1 MIGRFS
7 DCFQFVF
14 VLRHL
19 TENCC
24 ILKLMQVTHLFQ
36 GTPESQHEESG
47 LRKETESTH
56 ASSSKSPRKHVPPF
70 STRCVLGE
78 RQQTPSK
85 VKPKLL
91 SSSSHESYW
100 SPGTKQHLSFV
111 RMISLQSA
119 QGSWNIDYAF
129 AEVLGLSLNGIQE
142 ASPLAD
148 NSVYIA
154 DDLQE
159 LMDSDKCDNSSQLW
173 ATALALIWLY
183 RKRRQFEAEW
193 NLAAKKAEDW
203 MSGIPCPRGF
213 SPDDLKALAYQ
224 ALLLLETETRKS
236 STSGTMPQGKIGL
249 SLATV

>member
-1 MIGRFS
+1 LA
-7 DCFQFVF
+7 
-14 VLRHL
+14 VLA
-19 TENCC
+19 
-24 ILKLMQVTHLFQ
+24 ISLKWFWFGTQNSCLLKVKQVIFLFQ

-47 LRKETESTH
+47 SRKETDTCSAQT
-56 ASSSKSPRKHVPPF
+56 SPSKSPRKRVPPL
-70 STRCVLGE
+70 SARCVLGE

-91 SSSSHESYW
+91 SSSSLDTYW
-100 SPGTKQHLSFV
+100 TPGTKQHLSFV

-119 QGSWNIDYAF
+119 QGSWNIDHAF
-129 AEVLGLSLNGIQE
+129 AEVLGLALNGVQE

-159 LMDSDKCDNSSQLW
+159 LMDSDKCDNNSQLW
-173 ATALALIWLY
+173 ATALALSWLY

-193 NLAAKKAEDW
+193 SLAAKKAEDW
-203 MSGIPCPRGF
+203 MKGIPCPRGF

-224 ALLLLETETRKS
+224 ALLLLETESRKT
-236 STSGTMPQGKIGL
+236 STVTTLPQGKIGL
-249 SLATV
+249 SLATM

>member
-1 MIGRFS
+1 MAIALNWF
-7 DCFQFVF
+7 CFGV
-14 VLRHL
+14 
-19 TENCC
+19 ENSCL
-24 ILKLMQVTHLFQ
+24 LKVKEVTFLDLFQ
-36 GTPESQHEESG
+36 GTPESQHEEGGS
-47 LRKETESTH
+47 RKETEVTQTSP
-56 ASSSKSPRKHVPPF
+56 SKSPRKHVPPL

-78 RQQTPSK
+78 RQKTPSK

-91 SSSSHESYW
+91 SSSSLDTYW

-129 AEVLGLSLNGIQE
+129 AEVLGLSLSGIQS

-173 ATALALIWLY
+173 ATALALSWLY

-193 NLAAKKAEDW
+193 SLAAKKAEDW

-224 ALLLLETETRKS
+224 ALLLLETATRKTSTAS
-236 STSGTMPQGKIGL
+236 SMPQGKIGL
-249 SLATV
+249 NIATV

>member
-1 MIGRFS
+1 MGTWLIGS
-7 DCFQFVF
+7 
-14 VLRHL
+14 
-19 TENCC
+19 
-24 ILKLMQVTHLFQ
+24 
-36 GTPESQHEESG
+36 
-47 LRKETESTH
+47 RKETECTQTSPN
-56 ASSSKSPRKHVPPF
+56 KSWRKHVPPL

-91 SSSSHESYW
+91 SSSSLDTYW

-159 LMDSDKCDNSSQLW
+159 LMDSDKCNNSSQLW
-173 ATALALIWLY
+173 ATALALSWLY
-183 RKRRQFEAEW
+183 RKRRQFEAALLVVGRKTQGLSP
-193 NLAAKKAEDW
+193 NDK
-203 MSGIPCPRGF
+203 RGRRERERELGNEVEKLLPACVE
-213 SPDDLKALAYQ
+213 SQ
-224 ALLLLETETRKS
+224 AL
-236 STSGTMPQGKIGL
+236 
-249 SLATV
+249 

>member
-1 MIGRFS
+1 MRLAVLAIAFNWFWFS
-7 DCFQFVF
+7 TV
-14 VLRHL
+14 
-19 TENCC
+19 NSC
-24 ILKLMQVTHLFQ
+24 ILKVKEVTFRSE
-36 GTPESQHEESG
+36 GTPESQHEETGS
-47 LRKETESTH
+47 RKEIECTLTSP
-56 ASSSKSPRKHVPPF
+56 SKSPRKHIPPL

-78 RQQTPSK
+78 RKQNPSK
-85 VKPKLL
+85 VKPKLI
-91 SSSSHESYW
+91 SSSSFDAYW

-119 QGSWNIDYAF
+119 QGSWNIDHAF
-129 AEVLGLSLNGIQE
+129 AEVLGLSLSGIQE

-154 DDLQE
+154 NDLQE

-173 ATALALIWLY
+173 ATALALSWLY

-193 NLAAKKAEDW
+193 SLAAKKAEDW

-224 ALLLLETETRKS
+224 ALLLLETGMRKT
-236 STSGTMPQGKIGL
+236 STASTMPLEKIGL
-249 SLATV
+249 SLAIV